1 MQKDPCGLAAVV
13 MIAALAGCT
22 PPTEEETT
30 TAAPPTDA
38 ATSTAEAQHVD
49 LEPGGTVMI
58 LAGSLGEGQT
68 ARYILAA
75 HEGDLLMA
83 HALSPG
89 EDLRVSVHRL
99 DEEAPV
105 PDTVETDSYWA
116 GRLPATCGYLVEVH
130 GAGDEGPYH
139 LEVEIPRHLPLTPG
153 ASGVTLEGAIQPHV
167 PLAFVAEIEEGRT
180 LTASVASADDAVQFT
195 VHGARDGQPLVDWE
209 AETNVYS
216 GGVTGTQDY
225 VFRLDPGP
233 EATGFELNVAVE

>member
-1 MQKDPCGLAAVV
+1 MQKEVCGLAAVV
-13 MIAALAGCT
+13 VIAALAACT
-22 PPTEEETT
+22 PPTEEEKTA
-30 TAAPPTDA
+30 AAPPTDA

-49 LEPGGTVMI
+49 FEPGATVMV

-68 ARYILAA
+68 ARYILGA

-105 PDTVETDSYWA
+105 PDAVETDSYWA

-130 GAGDEGPYH
+130 GAGEEGPYH
-139 LEVEIPRHLPLTPG
+139 LEVEIPRHLPLTSV
-153 ASGVTLEGAIQPHV
+153 ASSVALAGTIQPHA

-180 LTASVASADDAVQFT
+180 LTASVTSAEDAVQLT
-195 VHGARDGQPLVDWE
+195 VHGARDGQPLVNWE
-209 AETNVYS
+209 AETNGYS
-216 GGVTGTQDY
+216 GEVAGTQDY
-225 VFRLDPGP
+225 VFRLDPGA
-233 EATGFELNVAVE
+233 EATGFELSVSVE

>member
-58 LAGSLGEGQT
+58 LAGSLAEGQT
-68 ARYILAA
+68 ARYILGA

-89 EDLRVSVHRL
+89 EDLRVSVQRL

-105 PDTVETDSYWA
+105 PDAVETESYWA
-116 GRLPATCGYLVEVH
+116 GRLPATSGYLVEVH
-130 GAGDEGPYH
+130 GAGEEGPYH
-139 LEVEIPRHLPLTPG
+139 LEIEVPRHLPLTSG
-153 ASGVTLEGAIQPHV
+153 ASSIAFAGTIQPHV
-167 PLAFVAEIEEGRT
+167 PLAFVAEIEGGRT
-180 LTASVASADDAVQFT
+180 LTAAATSADDAVQLT

-209 AETNVYS
+209 AETNAYS
-216 GGVTGTQDY
+216 GEVPGTQDY
-225 VFRLDPGP
+225 VFRLDPGAA
-233 EATGFELNVAVE
+233 ATGFELSVSVE